1 MFKKS
6 NLSLFGGLALVT
18 AMLMGGC
25 SIETATTQPQAE
37 TAPSQPQAE
46 LVSNDWKTGLSADV
60 VVALT
65 ALSDP
70 DRTDALAQKVCPV
83 SDKQLGLMGKP
94 PKVTVEG
101 QDVFLCCEGC
111 DSEIKSDPG
120 KYLAKLS
127 KN

>member
-6 NLSLFGGLALVT
+6 NLPLFGGLALVT
-18 AMLMGGC
+18 AMVLGGC
-25 SIETATTQPQAE
+25 SSETPTTQPQAE
-37 TAPSQPQAE
+37 TAPSQPQAD

-60 VVALT
+60 VVALA
-65 ALSDP
+65 ALSDA

-101 QDVFLCCEGC
+101 QDVFLCCDGC

-120 KYLAKLS
+120 KYLAKLN